1 MNFEQHTPA
10 ANKFVHELADLLE
23 RNHDTDH
30 AYRVLRS
37 VLHALRQVITPEES
51 LHLISQLPLII
62 KGVYVDGW
70 HLSAKPK
77 IKTTSAF
84 LSLIREQNPSMTARD
99 FGNDETAKHYVHC
112 VFDLLKHHVTMEE
125 IQHIIDQFPME
136 LSELW
141 LTTEKK

>member
-1 MNFEQHTPA
+1 MNFEQHAPE
-10 ANKFVHELADLLE
+10 ANKFIRELAESLE

-37 VLHALRQVITPEES
+37 VLHTLREVITPEES

-70 HLSAKPK
+70 RLSAKSR
-77 IKTTSAF
+77 IKNTDDF
-84 LSLIREQNPSMTARD
+84 LNFIREQNPSLAARD
-99 FGNDETAKHYVHC
+99 FGNDDTAKHYVHC
-112 VFDLLKHHVTMEE
+112 VFDSLKRHVSTEE

-136 LSELW
+136 LAELW
-141 LTTEKK
+141 LTTKNE